1 MEKAMKKR
9 LTNVVVMVM
18 ALLMLG
24 TTLVNRAYA
33 TEPEEKLEEDAVIVF
48 LDGDSG
54 VVATTAS
61 NSMTEF
67 VNIRERSGVGCCTYT
82 FTLGHACNLKFML
95 GAKYRNGNSGTMDMT
110 LTGGNAMYQEYSM
123 NMDGNVTIFD
133 AGYAV
138 PGSYTLF
145 IWANDSSN
153 SYIAAGSI
161 YSMDY

>member
-33 TEPEEKLEEDAVIVF
+33 AEPEEKLEEDAVIVF

-67 VNIRERSGVGCCTYT
+67 VNIRERSLVSVVVRIP
-82 FTLGHACNLKFML
+82 LPLDML
-95 GAKYRNGNSGTMDMT
+95 
-110 LTGGNAMYQEYSM
+110 
-123 NMDGNVTIFD
+123 VT
-133 AGYAV
+133 
-138 PGSYTLF
+138 
-145 IWANDSSN
+145 
-153 SYIAAGSI
+153 
-161 YSMDY
+161 

>member
-1 MEKAMKKR
+1 
-9 LTNVVVMVM
+9 
-18 ALLMLG
+18 
-24 TTLVNRAYA
+24 
-33 TEPEEKLEEDAVIVF
+33 
-48 LDGDSG
+48 
-54 VVATTAS
+54 
-61 NSMTEF
+61 
-67 VNIRERSGVGCCTYT
+67 
-82 FTLGHACNLKFML
+82 ML